1 MASTWTGR
9 ETGQPNEPQEAKTF
23 TGPSAS
29 SADASQVSDDV
40 LGADLSGADHADASR
55 QADKPAAAPGDDQSD
70 EKDRLRLDPT
80 TSREATSSRLED
92 MAPVKQIGAGA
103 KPATVGHDSSPI
115 SEAPA
120 KTGTTAKDH
129 PLPSMESR
137 KRLTERTDRFLEEQ
151 MRAALRA
158 MNTRIQMNTA
168 IQAYFYAVAVAA
180 LGLVLFMLYNE
191 VRPLGDLSA
200 ISIVSTTFP
209 FLVAFTSTMLC
220 VALAL
225 LIQGRSSAHFN
236 NSLEQVSRM
245 RREGTTSN
253 TRAMALTQILEETLA
268 NARQAFSMQLWI
280 SRVLFIVGIVLVFAF
295 VLSLF
300 GNNPWVSTGSIVTSI
315 LALAAAALFN
325 PQRQIGSDLANVT
338 QLEAILGGYI
348 RQATMLEEH
357 IHQVMEACAERGRPD
372 EANESVLAGVD
383 RLSKVLATAVKSID
397 NQVHGADRM
406 TDRETWLLRRLAEGA
421 EDDLAARLAG
431 DGKGVS
437 PPSQTSS
444 GQTATM

>member
-9 ETGQPNEPQEAKTF
+9 ETGQPDDAPQEATTSKNLST
-23 TGPSAS
+23 S
-29 SADASQVSDDV
+29 SVDVHQASDDE
-40 LGADLSGADHADASR
+40 LGAKLGDTDHADASH
-55 QADKPAAAPGDDQSD
+55 QADKPLVASDNNQSE
-70 EKDRLRLDPT
+70 EKDRLRFRP
-80 TSREATSSRLED
+80 TSSESTSTRPEDTALVERLGE
-92 MAPVKQIGAGA
+92 VI
-103 KPATVGHDSSPI
+103 KPATPGHDSSPV
-115 SEAPA
+115 SEAHA
-120 KTGTTAKDH
+120 STGTPANDH

-137 KRLTERTDRFLEEQ
+137 KRLTEKTDRFLEEQ

-158 MNTRIQMNTA
+158 MNIRIQINTL
-168 IQAYFYAVAVAA
+168 IQAYFYGVAVAA
-180 LGLVLFMLYNE
+180 LGLVLFMLYKE
-191 VRPLGDLSA
+191 VGPLGDMSA
-200 ISIVSTTFP
+200 TSIVSATFP

-280 SRVLFIVGIVLVFAF
+280 SRILFIVGIVLVFAF

-357 IHQVMEACAERGRPD
+357 IYQVMEACAERGYPD

-406 TDRETWLLRRLAEGA
+406 TDRETWLLRRLVEGT
-421 EDDLAARLAG
+421 EDDLAARLA
-431 DGKGVS
+431 DEGKGVGS
-437 PPSQTSS
+437 LSQTSN
-444 GQTATM
+444 G